1 MEDVNKAP
9 NDFFDNWNKIKTMTY
24 KNVIELHVKRS
35 NEKKI
40 LSLIQYEI
48 DQFPEDVQKDLTF
61 SETSLFYLNILGL
74 FKKEESSWWSTSTV
88 TDACI
93 FYLSCAR
100 NFIPYFNNYANVDSN
115 LSQKERSEIF
125 ALYQLCT
132 LFVSLNAIKEK
143 EIREIIDIKK
153 GLFFR

>member
-1 MEDVNKAP
+1 MGDVNKAP

-48 DQFPEDVQKDLTF
+48 DQFPEDVQKDLAF
-61 SETSLFYLNILGL
+61 SESSLFYLNILSL
-74 FKKEESSWWSTSTV
+74 FKKEESIWWSTSTV
-88 TDACI
+88 TDASI

-115 LSQKERSEIF
+115 LSQKERNEIF